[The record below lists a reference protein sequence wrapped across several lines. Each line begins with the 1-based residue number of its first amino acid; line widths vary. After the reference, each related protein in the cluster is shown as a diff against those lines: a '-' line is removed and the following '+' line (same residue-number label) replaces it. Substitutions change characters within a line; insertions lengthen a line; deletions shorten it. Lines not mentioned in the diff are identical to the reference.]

1 MDVFE
6 NPMFL
11 VSLLIGA
18 LALAGVSAGFQK
30 YSEETE
36 GQIKP
41 KAVLRDGILGAIFTA
56 MAWTFLPDSMKQL
69 TESVVSTATT
79 ATTTVASTVAHVGDY
94 DVQIGPARF

>member
-1 MDVFE
+1 
-6 NPMFL
+6 MFF
-11 VSLLIGA
+11 VSILIGA
-18 LALAGVSAGFQK
+18 FALAGVSAGFQK

-56 MAWTFLPDSMKQL
+56 MAWTFLPDSMKTL
-69 TESVVSTATT
+69 TESVTTSVST